1 MASVSLRSHPS
12 GALFAP
18 RGPYGVGSPD
28 SSLLQSALTSH
39 RPLAALRFL
48 RTRAVP
54 LGGGVDE
61 ISQLSGKPV
70 ACVPCSMTPVESALR
85 PMLPS
90 TFPDGVGLHHFL
102 YGAQS
107 HGPLRSLSTLR
118 PWSRPQH
125 RKTRFQL
132 YLRPWL
138 GGAGYPQGFDSRF
151 QLMAASS
158 STRLG
163 LAHQGDREIGSRAS
177 PDFWVSRCRLQTR
190 MRSALLGG
198 NDGGWSARFREPRL
212 AGFNRA

>member
-1 MASVSLRSHPS
+1 M
-12 GALFAP
+12 
-18 RGPYGVGSPD
+18 
-28 SSLLQSALTSH
+28 
-39 RPLAALRFL
+39 
-48 RTRAVP
+48 
-54 LGGGVDE
+54 
-61 ISQLSGKPV
+61 
-70 ACVPCSMTPVESALR
+70 R

-138 GGAGYPQGFDSRF
+138 GGVGYPQGFDSRF

-177 PDFWVSRCRLQTR
+177 PDFWVSRCRPQVEC
-190 MRSALLGG
+190 ALLSSEEIFFVSVLRTKKCVLAPRSTP
-198 NDGGWSARFREPRL
+198 DLPVKSRSCEVAWFRHEASAI
-212 AGFNRA
+212 RAAVWQPQGVMNP